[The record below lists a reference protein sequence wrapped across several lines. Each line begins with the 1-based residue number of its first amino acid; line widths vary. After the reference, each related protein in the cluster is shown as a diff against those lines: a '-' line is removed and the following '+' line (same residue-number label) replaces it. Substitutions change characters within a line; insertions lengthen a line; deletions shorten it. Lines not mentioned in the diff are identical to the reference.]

1 MADEARNWTDERL
14 KEMERQIRRTYEQ
27 AQAEI
32 TAKWNAYME
41 RGQARVSDLYV
52 AYMSAPPDKKAE
64 ALKKYQDALQSYT
77 LKNEWYKE
85 MVGDTAYRLAH
96 ANEIAI
102 AYINGEI
109 PSIYAYNYNYIDPEL
124 RDIGIRW
131 TLRDEYTVR
140 NMMTSGDAL
149 LLPQKHL
156 NYAKDIA
163 WNTKQIN
170 SAVLQGILQ
179 GESIPNITKR
189 LLPIVGNNEKAAV
202 RTARTMVTGAE
213 NRGRQDRYEKY
224 EEEGVVMR
232 KVWIA
237 TPDNRTRDWHFSMDG
252 QEKEVNEYFEDG
264 LGNELEYPGDPDAPP
279 NTVYNCRCTMISH
292 LIGIRRRDGSIA
304 AFDEESGTS
313 LHDRQMAEERARRD
327 DDDYDFD
334 EDY

>member
-1 MADEARNWTDERL
+1 MADEARRWTDEQL
-14 KEMERQIRRTYEQ
+14 EKIEREIRRTYEQ
-27 AQAEI
+27 AKTEI
-32 TAKWNAYME
+32 SAKWNDYME
-41 RGQARVSDLYV
+41 RGQVRLDNLYH
-52 AYMSAPPDKKAE
+52 AYLSAPAEQKAV
-64 ALKKYQDALQSYT
+64 ALKAYQDALQSYT
-77 LKNEWYKE
+77 LKNEWYQQ
-85 MVGDTAYRLAH
+85 MVQETAFRISH
-96 ANEIAI
+96 TNENAL

-109 PSIYAYNYNYIDPEL
+109 PAIYVANYNAIDPSL
-124 RDIGIRW
+124 SQIGINF

-140 NMMTSGDAL
+140 HMMLEGGK
-149 LLPQKHL
+149 LPQKAL
-156 NYAKDIA
+156 NYPKDMA
-163 WNTKQIN
+163 WNMRQIN
-170 SAVLQGILQ
+170 SAVLQGIVQ
-179 GESIPNITKR
+179 GESIPKIAER
-189 LLPIVGNNEKAAV
+189 LLPIVDNNEKAAV

-279 NTVYNCRCTMISH
+279 NTVFNCRCTMISH

-304 AFDEESGTS
+304 AFDEEGGTS
-313 LHDRQMAEERARRD
+313 LHDKQMAEERARRD